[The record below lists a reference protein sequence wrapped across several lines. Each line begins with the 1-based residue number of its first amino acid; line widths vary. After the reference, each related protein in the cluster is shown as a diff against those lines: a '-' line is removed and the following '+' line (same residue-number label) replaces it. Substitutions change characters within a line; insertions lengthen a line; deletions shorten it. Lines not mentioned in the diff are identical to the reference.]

1 MKPPMGIRMM
11 PVCPLES
18 VVVDVTG
25 TVAFVGYLC
34 QPSVNRELR
43 IPELTTKVI
52 NKELFPTLSVTMM
65 APGGTDIGSFD
76 KAVVVS
82 GTCA

>member
-1 MKPPMGIRMM
+1 MM

-34 QPSVNRELR
+34 QPSVNREFR
-43 IPELTTKVI
+43 IPERTTKVI
-52 NKELFPTLSVTMM
+52 NKGLSPTLSVTIR
-65 APGGTDIGSFD
+65 APGGTGTGSDD
-76 KAVVVS
+76 KAVFVG